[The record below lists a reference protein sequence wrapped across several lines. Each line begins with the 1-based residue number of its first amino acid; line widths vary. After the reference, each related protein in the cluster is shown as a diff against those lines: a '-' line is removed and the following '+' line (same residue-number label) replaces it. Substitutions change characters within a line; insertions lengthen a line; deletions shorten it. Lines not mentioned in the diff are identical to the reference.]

1 MAKPLTSI
9 QGEAQVEKAPVL
21 AEMEDVDLYLDNVSD
36 KVVECRERGRHLYE
50 SSRTS
55 LVFVDVTSDDLFVRI
70 RKCRCCELAARRELW
85 QAVQVPG
92 RRGEY
97 RYELVVAT
105 TTYSVSA
112 TGENYAAPS
121 GQGRITARMVAKS
134 LVSKAFH
141 NVSKAEMKRRIRTAQ
156 K

>member
-1 MAKPLTSI
+1 MAKLLTSI
-9 QGEAQVEKAPVL
+9 QGEAEGDKPPVL
-21 AEMEDVDLYLDNVSD
+21 AEMGDVDLYLDNVSD
-36 KVVECRERGRHLYE
+36 KVIECRERGRHLYE
-50 SSRTS
+50 SSKTS

-70 RKCRCCELAARRELW
+70 RECRCCGLAARRELW

-92 RRGEY
+92 RRGEI
-97 RYELVVAT
+97 RYELVVANT
-105 TTYSVSA
+105 VYKVSA

-121 GQGRITARMVAKS
+121 GQGRITARMVAQS

-141 NVSKAEMKRRIRTAQ
+141 NVSKTEMKRRIRIAQ